1 MNPFKT
7 IFITAA
13 LGINFCISTLNPSVL
28 DKNDNQHIKHSAII
42 ETWKEEQP
50 DSNDKKG
57 EGLRFIKAIYF
68 GIGAASGILAS
79 YFYATLS
86 KHRKNNFEKNEG
98 ESYYRSANPARQE
111 KTSLY
116 LIVGC
121 CTDRL
126 EGTLP
131 RIKDFLS
138 KQKFGIPSG
147 LTRDP
152 KTFRSEYTLYQD
164 NGNLFCTKDNSRHN
178 IDFTKN
184 NYHLCLICVSSG
196 DRKDISSGL
205 SEKVSKEG
213 FLFEEDGFDKVKI
226 ETKNIDVTSDDG
238 KTMQL
243 LSIASGEEVK
253 ECLSK
258 FIKKEF

>member
-1 MNPFKT
+1 M
-7 IFITAA
+7 
-13 LGINFCISTLNPSVL
+13 GINFCISTLNPSVL

-42 ETWKEEQP
+42 ETGKKEQP

-98 ESYYRSANPARQE
+98 ESDYRSANPARQE
-111 KTSLY
+111 KTTLY

-121 CTDRL
+121 CRDRL
-126 EGTLP
+126 ESTLP
-131 RIKDFLS
+131 TIKIFLS
-138 KQKFGIPSG
+138 KQEFGIRSE
-147 LTRDP
+147 LMRDT
-152 KTFRSEYTLYQD
+152 KTFPSEYTLYED

-184 NYHLCLICVSSG
+184 NYHLCLICGSSG
-196 DRKDISSGL
+196 HREDISKRL
-205 SEKVSKEG
+205 QG